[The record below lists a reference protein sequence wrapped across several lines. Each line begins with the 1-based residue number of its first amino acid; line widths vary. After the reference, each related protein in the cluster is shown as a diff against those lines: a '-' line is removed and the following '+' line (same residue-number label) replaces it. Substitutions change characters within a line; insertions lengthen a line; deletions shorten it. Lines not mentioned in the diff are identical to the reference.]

1 MRRSILIT
9 LTFLSVMF
17 PQRTLSAQDSIKASL
32 VTCSPGSLVYEVYG
46 HTAIRI
52 QDFSDGTDIVYNYG
66 MFNFNSPHFVWRWL
80 KGETDYLLG
89 RESWAQFIDEY
100 MSRGS
105 AVYVQELG
113 MSMEEKTRLSA
124 ALAWNSKP
132 ENRTY
137 RYDFLHNNCA
147 TMALD
152 RIVEA
157 SEGIIEYHRQDTA
170 HTYRDILHE
179 FNIVEPWN
187 NFGID
192 LIVGAEADTPI
203 SERETA
209 FAPLRLMRLLSDA
222 TVTDTAGNA
231 VPLVAGTYSI
241 QPQEPLQFQD
251 SNITPTQ
258 AMVLLLLLTLLICCI
273 EWNVKRIFR
282 IADIIIFSAQGIAG
296 TVISFLV
303 LFSSHPTAS
312 SNWLVICLNPLPL
325 ICLPFVLHNI
335 LHRRKDIFLIYN
347 LTVTAAFIVFSGRIP
362 QYIAPATLIMLGIF
376 ALRSLSDIHFLY
388 NVPLHGFIS
397 GTMKKGSHIAAV
409 TILLS
414 VSAIA
419 RAQDTRPTPKL
430 VVGIVIDQLDREYV
444 RRLMPLFGDDGF
456 RRFWYH
462 GYNIPN
468 ASFDYDSKDR
478 ASAIASIYTGSTPFY
493 HGIVGENWIE
503 RKNFNKVGAVD
514 DSEERGINTTDRCSP
529 RHLQVLTITDQLE
542 LQSGGS
548 SITCSIAAENDAAIL
563 AGGHDPD
570 IVLWMND
577 ADGQWCTS
585 GYYGAYPSWAK
596 GTDEAASGENEWRPS
611 LPVSYYINDNN
622 DPRTRYFS
630 YKFSRSEIA
639 DIKTSPIANAR
650 ITEMAIKSIDALQL
664 GAAGATDFLAI
675 TLYAG
680 GLGNRPCGL
689 ESMELQDSYARID
702 RNLAELIN
710 HIDQKIGIGNALF
723 FLTSTGYRD
732 NAPIVQYDND
742 RMPAGSVDMEHVT
755 ALLNLYL
762 SALYGTGEYISTYN
776 GAQLYLNRDL
786 LEKSDI
792 PIHSIYDHCV
802 DLLLQ
807 MSGIRGVFTQR
818 DLMSANLGSD
828 ARRKRNALNLSCSG
842 DLVLEIIPGWTVI
855 DWKHGTSHTATRS
868 VTEFPIMFYGSGVR
882 AYMDERPVS
891 TGSLAAT
898 VSWISGIRTPDAC
911 SSTPITE
918 IR

>member
-1 MRRSILIT
+1 
-9 LTFLSVMF
+9 MF
-17 PQRTLSAQDSIKASL
+17 PQRTLSAQDSIKVSL
-32 VTCSPGSLVYEVYG
+32 ITCSPGSLVYEVYG

-52 QDFSDGTDIVYNYG
+52 QDCLDGTDIVYNYG

-89 RESWAQFIDEY
+89 RESWTQFINGY

-105 AVYVQELG
+105 TVYVQELG
-113 MSMEEKTRLSA
+113 ISKEEKIRLSA
-124 ALAWNSKP
+124 MLAVNSRP

-137 RYDFLHNNCA
+137 RYDFLRNNCA

-152 RIVEA
+152 KIEEA
-157 SEGIIEYHRQDTA
+157 TEGVIEYHVQDTA

-179 FNIVEPWN
+179 FNIIEPWN

-222 TVTDTAGNA
+222 TVTDTAGN
-231 VPLVAGTYSI
+231 VTPLIAETYGI
-241 QPQEPLQFQD
+241 QPQEPLQFKGC
-251 SNITPTQ
+251 NINPTQ
-258 AMVLLLLLTLLICCI
+258 AMLLILLLTLLICCV
-273 EWNVKRIFR
+273 EWNVKRIFW
-282 IADIIIFSAQGIAG
+282 ITDVIIFSAQGIAG
-296 TVISFLV
+296 ILITFLV
-303 LFSSHPTAS
+303 LFSSHPTAD

-325 ICLPFVLHNI
+325 ICLPFMLRNI
-335 LHRRKDIFLIYN
+335 THRRKDIFLIYN
-347 LTVTAAFIVFSGRIP
+347 LAVTTAFILFSNRIP
-362 QYIAPATLIMLGIF
+362 QYIAPATLVMLGIF
-376 ALRSLSDIHFLY
+376 ALRSLNDIHFLY
-388 NVPLHGFIS
+388 NVSLHQLFSRI
-397 GTMKKGSHIAAV
+397 MKKGKRTVSIM
-409 TILLS
+409 ILLLSIS
-414 VSAIA
+414 VVAH
-419 RAQDTRPTPKL
+419 AQGTRPTPKL

-444 RRLMPLFGDDGF
+444 RRLMPLFEDEGF

-468 ASFDYDSKDR
+468 ASFDYNGEDR

-503 RKNFNKVGAVD
+503 RKSLSKVGAVD
-514 DSEERGINTTDRCSP
+514 DSDENGINTLDRCSP
-529 RHLQVLTITDQLE
+529 RRLQVLTITDQLE
-542 LQSGGS
+542 LQSRGS
-548 SITCSIAAENDAAIL
+548 SITCSIAPERDAAIL

-570 IVLWMND
+570 VVLWMND
-577 ADGQWCTS
+577 ADGRWCS
-585 GYYGAYPSWAK
+585 SSYYGAFPSWVKDA
-596 GTDEAASGENEWRPS
+596 DNETPWDSEWKPS
-611 LPVSYYINDNN
+611 LPTVYYINDSN

-630 YKFSRSEIA
+630 YRFGKEEISNL
-639 DIKTSPIANAR
+639 KTSPMVNSR
-650 ITEMAIKSIDALQL
+650 ITAMAIKSIDEMQL
-664 GAAGATDFLAI
+664 GVSGATDFLAI

-680 GLGNRPCGL
+680 GLGHQPVGL
-689 ESMELQDSYARID
+689 ESMELQDTYARID
-702 RNLAELIN
+702 RNLADLIN
-710 HIDQKIGIGNALF
+710 HIDQKIGIDNVLF

-732 NAPIVQYDND
+732 TESRVQSYNP
-742 RMPAGSVDMEHVT
+742 RMPAGSVNMERVT

-762 SALYGTGEYISTYN
+762 SAIYNDTKEYISTYN
-776 GAQLYLNRDL
+776 GTQLYLNRDM

-792 PIHSIYDHCV
+792 SIQSIYDHCV

-818 DLMSANLGSD
+818 DLMSANLGND
-828 ARRKRNALNLSCSG
+828 ARRKRDALNLSCSG
-842 DLVLEIIPGWTVI
+842 DLILEIIPGWTVI
-855 DWKHGTSHTATRS
+855 DEIHGTSHLATRS

-882 AYMDERPVS
+882 AYMDERPTS
-891 TGSLAAT
+891 ASSLAAT
-898 VSWISGIRTPDAC
+898 VSWISGIQAPDAC